1 MGRTLSNHSQTIDF
15 DRTAGK
21 VAINIHRTSGRGII
35 MIARFLL
42 LASAASASIV
52 ASNAYAN
59 EVPASEAP
67 APADESADQTIPRGD
82 VIIVTARRRAE
93 TAQEVPLA
101 ISVIRGDSIE
111 ATGNFNVVKLQQL
124 APTLQV
130 YTTNP
135 RNTSVNIRGLG
146 VPFGLTSDGFEQGVG
161 IYVDDVYNSRVAAA
175 TFDFLDVAQV
185 EVLRGPQGTLYGK
198 NTTAGA
204 INITTNQPTFDFEGR
219 AELTVGNLN
228 YRQAKAAI
236 SGPLSDII
244 AARIAVAATSR
255 RGTLYNVATNRWI
268 NEQDNLGIRGQLLFK
283 PNEDL
288 SITLSGDYSRQD
300 PECCGTTFVRVG
312 RTQRPLARQYDAL
325 VAAVN
330 ANPNPAYPG
339 RVYAVPSRNPYDRLT
354 DLDSNLNAGNKIG
367 GVSARV
373 KWDIGPGTLTS
384 VTAWRFWDWKP
395 ENDRDFTGLSVVSK
409 SQNPSQQDQYSQ
421 EFRYNYDGEKI
432 DFVVG
437 LFGFKQRIDT
447 QGTEQQG
454 ADAARWSQTGANAS
468 NPAVLQGLTASNTQ
482 YLKSSSAALFGQL
495 SWHVNDA
502 LTIQPGARINYDKK
516 SGFYQRVVT
525 NAQGQ
530 AISCTTPP
538 APGTIAGTSVQCGVY
553 QPQVSAPSDSAWN
566 FTYDFNVNY
575 KVAPDILAYATYAK
589 SFKTLGI
596 NQNGLP
602 LNVDNTVNYDASTVK
617 PESVNHYEI
626 GLKTQFWNR
635 RATFNISAFRT
646 EIKDFQATVNGGQFG
661 TVRGYLANA
670 EKVRSQGIEAD
681 FKVVASDRFTA
692 YANAAYTDAKYK
704 KFTNAPCPPELSGGT
719 ITSNPALW
727 SPAGQPGGVPGN
739 PVSYSR
745 PQCDISGQDLPGVSK
760 WAFSYGAEY
769 NIPVTLLAKE
779 GQAYLGVDG
788 NYRSHW
794 NSNASPSIYTEV
806 KGYALTNFRAGFRG
820 EGFDVFG
827 WVRNAFDVNYIEN
840 LQVAPG
846 NTGLIAG
853 QVGDPRTWG
862 GTIKF
867 SF

>member
-1 MGRTLSNHSQTIDF
+1 
-15 DRTAGK
+15 
-21 VAINIHRTSGRGII
+21 
-35 MIARFLL
+35 MIARSLL
-42 LASAASASIV
+42 LATTASASFI
-52 ASNAYAN
+52 ASGVHAADS
-59 EVPASEAP
+59 VPAA
-67 APADESADQTIPRGD
+67 AAADAAAEQSSPRGE

-93 TAQEVPLA
+93 TAQQVPLA

-175 TFDFLDVAQV
+175 TFDFLDVNQV
-185 EVLRGPQGTLYGK
+185 EVLRGPQGSLYGK

-219 AELTVGNLN
+219 AELSIGNLN

-236 SGPLSDII
+236 SGPLSETV
-244 AARIAVAATSR
+244 AARLAVAATSR
-255 RGTLYNVATNRWI
+255 RGTIYNVTSQRWI
-268 NEQDNLGIRGQLLFK
+268 NEQDNLGIRGQLLFR
-283 PNEDL
+283 PNDDL

-312 RTQRPLARQYDAL
+312 RTQRPLNRQYDAL
-325 VAAVN
+325 AAAQGYV
-330 ANPNPAYPG
+330 
-339 RVYAVPSRNPYDRLT
+339 VPSRNPYDRLT

-367 GVSARV
+367 GVSARI

-395 ENDRDFTGLSVVSK
+395 ENDRDFTGLSIVSR

-421 EFRYNYDGEKI
+421 EFRYNYESQKI

-454 ADAARWSQTGANAS
+454 VNAAQWSLAPSADPL
-468 NPAVLQGLTASNTQ
+468 NPANNPATLAGLTASNTQ
-482 YLKSSSAALFGQL
+482 YLKADSAALFGQL
-495 SWHVNDA
+495 SWKVTDA
-502 LTIQPGARINYDKK
+502 LTLQPGLRLNYDKK

-530 AISCTTPP
+530 AISCTPTP
-538 APGTIAGTSVQCGVY
+538 APGTIAGTSQQCGVY

-575 KVAPDILAYATYAK
+575 KVARDVLAYATYAK

-602 LNVDNTVNYDASTVK
+602 LNIDNTVNYDAATVK
-617 PESVNHYEI
+617 PESVQHFEV
-626 GLKTQFWNR
+626 GLKTQLWDR
-635 RATFNISAFRT
+635 RATFNVSAFRT
-646 EIKDFQATVNGGQFG
+646 TIKDFQATVNGGQFG

-704 KFTNAPCPPELSGGT
+704 TFTNAPCPPELSGGP
-719 ITSNPALW
+719 SQ
-727 SPAGQPGGVPGN
+727 PAGVPADYSQPGVPGA
-739 PVSYSR
+739 PSPR
-745 PQCDISGQDLPGVSK
+745 QCDISGQDLPGVSK

-779 GQAYLGVDG
+779 GQVYLGVDG
-788 NYRSHW
+788 NYRSRW
-794 NSNASPSIYTEV
+794 NSNASPSRYTEV
-806 KGYALTNFRAGFRG
+806 KGYALTNLRAGFRG

-853 QVGDPRTWG
+853 QPGDPRTWG
-862 GTIKF
+862 GTLKL
-867 SF
+867 SL

>member
-1 MGRTLSNHSQTIDF
+1 
-15 DRTAGK
+15 
-21 VAINIHRTSGRGII
+21 

-42 LASAASASIV
+42 LASVASASFIT
-52 ASNAYAN
+52 
-59 EVPASEAP
+59 PAAFAQDATPQPVDP
-67 APADESADQTIPRGD
+67 AVETQNPRSD
-82 VIIVTARRRAE
+82 VIVVTARRRQE

-101 ISVIRGDSIE
+101 ISVVKGDSIE
-111 ATGNFNVVKLQQL
+111 ATGNFNIVKLQQL

-175 TFDFLDVAQV
+175 TFDFLDVNQV

-228 YRQAKAAI
+228 LKQAKAAV
-236 SGPLSDII
+236 SGPLSDTV
-244 AARIAVAATSR
+244 AVRVAMASTSR
-255 RGTLYNVATNRWI
+255 RGTLYNVTSQRWI
-268 NEQDNLGIRGQLLFK
+268 NEQDNLGLRGQLLFK
-283 PNEDL
+283 PSEDF
-288 SITLSGDYSRQD
+288 SITLSGDYSKQD

-312 RTQRPLARQYDAL
+312 KTQRPLNRQYDAL
-325 VAAVN
+325 AAAQNYV
-330 ANPNPAYPG
+330 
-339 RVYAVPSRNPYDRLT
+339 VPSRNPYDRLT

-367 GVSARV
+367 GVSAKI
-373 KWDIGPGTLTS
+373 KWDVGPGTLTS

-395 ENDRDFTGLSVVSK
+395 ENDRDFTGLSIVSK

-421 EFRYNYDGEKI
+421 EFRYNYESQDV

-454 ADAARWSQTGANAS
+454 DDAAQWSLAPSTDPA
-468 NPAVLQGLTASNTQ
+468 NPANNPATLAGLTASNTQ
-482 YLKSSSAALFGQL
+482 YLKADSAALFGQL
-495 SWHVNDA
+495 SWKVTDA
-502 LTIQPGARINYDKK
+502 LTIQPGLRLNYDKK

-530 AISCTTPP
+530 AISCTTV
-538 APGTIAGTSVQCGVY
+538 AEPGTIKGTTQQCGVY

-566 FTYDFNVNY
+566 FTYDFNINY
-575 KVAPDILAYATYAK
+575 KIARDMLAYATYAK

-602 LNVDNTVNYDASTVK
+602 LNADNTVNYDASTVK

-626 GLKTQFWNR
+626 GLKTQFLDR
-635 RATFNISAFRT
+635 RATFNLTAFRT
-646 EIKDFQATVNGGQFG
+646 DIKNFQATVNGGQFG

-670 EKVRSQGIEAD
+670 GKVRSQGIEAD
-681 FKVVASDRFTA
+681 FKIVASDRFTA
-692 YANAAYTDAKYK
+692 YANGAYTDAKYK
-704 KFTNAPCPPELSGGT
+704 KFVDAPCPPELSGGT
-719 ITSNPALW
+719 FQAANATPDYS
-727 SPAGQPGGVPGN
+727 QPGVPGALS
-739 PVSYSR
+739 PR
-745 PQCDISGQDLPGVSK
+745 QCDISGADLPGVSK
-760 WAFSYGAEY
+760 WAFSYGAEI
-769 NIPVTLLAKE
+769 NQPVTLLAKE
-779 GQAYLGVDG
+779 GQVYFGVDG

-794 NSNASPSIYTEV
+794 NSNASPSIYTNV

-827 WVRNAFDVNYIEN
+827 WVRNALDVDYIET

-853 QVGDPRTWG
+853 QPGDPQTWG

>member
-1 MGRTLSNHSQTIDF
+1 
-15 DRTAGK
+15 
-21 VAINIHRTSGRGII
+21 
-35 MIARFLL
+35 MIARSLL
-42 LASAASASIV
+42 LATVASASFI
-52 ASNAYAN
+52 ASSAQAQDAAQ
-59 EVPASEAP
+59 PAA
-67 APADESADQTIPRGD
+67 ADTTDDQASSPRGD

-101 ISVIRGDSIE
+101 ISVIKGDSIE

-175 TFDFLDVAQV
+175 TFDFLDVSQV

-204 INITTNQPTFDFEGR
+204 INITTNQPTFNFEGR
-219 AELTVGNLN
+219 AEVTAGNLN
-228 YRQAKAAI
+228 YKQAKAAI
-236 SGPLSDII
+236 SGPLSDTI
-244 AARIAVAATSR
+244 AARLAVATTSR
-255 RGTLYNVATNRWI
+255 RGTIYNVKSGRWI
-268 NEQDNLGIRGQLLFK
+268 NEQDNLGLRGQLLFQ
-283 PNEDL
+283 PNDDFSL
-288 SITLSGDYSRQD
+288 TLSGDYSKQD
-300 PECCGTTFVRVG
+300 PECCGTVFVRVG
-312 RTQRPLARQYDAL
+312 KTQRVITRQYDAL
-325 VAAVN
+325 AAAQGYV
-330 ANPNPAYPG
+330 
-339 RVYAVPSRNPYDRLT
+339 VPSRNPYDRLT
-354 DLDSNLNAGNKIG
+354 DLDSELNAGNKIG
-367 GVSARV
+367 GVSARI
-373 KWDIGPGTLTS
+373 KWNVGPGTLTS

-395 ENDRDFTGLSVVSK
+395 ANDRDFTGLPIVSR

-421 EFRYNYDGEKI
+421 EFRYNYESKKI
-432 DFVVG
+432 DFVAG

-454 ADAARWSQTGANAS
+454 SAASKWSLTGALANDPS
-468 NPAVLQGLTASNTQ
+468 VLNGLTATNTQ
-482 YLKSSSAALFGQL
+482 WLKSESAALFGQL
-495 SWHVNDA
+495 SWKVTDA
-502 LTIQPGARINYDKK
+502 LTIQPGARLNYDKK

-525 NAQGQ
+525 NGQGQ
-530 AISCTTPP
+530 VISCTP
-538 APGTIAGTSVQCGVY
+538 APATGTVLAAQCGVY

-575 KVAPDILAYATYAK
+575 KIAPDVLVYATYAK

-602 LNVDNTVNYDASTVK
+602 LNADNTVNYAASTVK

-626 GLKTQFWNR
+626 GLKTQFWDR
-635 RATFNISAFRT
+635 RATFNLTAFRT

-692 YANAAYTDAKYK
+692 YANGAFTDAKYV

-719 ITSNPALW
+719 LQPANQPADYSNA
-727 SPAGQPGGVPGN
+727 GVPN
-739 PVSYSR
+739 TASPR
-745 PQCDISGQDLPGVSK
+745 QCDISGQDLPGVSK

-769 NIPVTLLAKE
+769 NIPVTLLDKE
-779 GQAYLGVDG
+779 GQVYLGVDG

-827 WVRNAFDVNYIEN
+827 WVRNAFDVNYIDN

-853 QVGDPRTWG
+853 TPGDPRTWG

>member
-1 MGRTLSNHSQTIDF
+1 
-15 DRTAGK
+15 
-21 VAINIHRTSGRGII
+21 
-35 MIARFLL
+35 MIARKIL
-42 LASAASASIV
+42 LASVASLSFLSPAAFAQGAAPEQEDAASS
-52 ASNAYAN
+52 
-59 EVPASEAP
+59 
-67 APADESADQTIPRGD
+67 PRGD
-82 VIIVTARRRAE
+82 VIVVTARRRAE

-219 AELTVGNLN
+219 AEVTAGNLN
-228 YRQAKAAI
+228 YKQAKAAI
-236 SGPLSDII
+236 SGPLTDRI
-244 AARIAVAATSR
+244 AARVAVATTSR
-255 RGTLYNVATNRWI
+255 RGTLYNVASRRWI
-268 NEQDNLGIRGQLLFK
+268 NEQDNLGIRGQLLFQ
-283 PNEDL
+283 PTEDL
-288 SITLSGDYSRQD
+288 SITLSGDYSKQD

-312 RTQRPLARQYDAL
+312 RTQRALTRQYDAL
-325 VAAVN
+325 VAAAN
-330 ANPNPAYPG
+330 AAG
-339 RVYAVPSRNPYDRLT
+339 RNYAVPSRNPYDRLS

-367 GVSARV
+367 GASLKV
-373 KWDIGPGTLTS
+373 KWDLGAGTLTS
-384 VTAWRFWDWKP
+384 ITAWRFWDWKP
-395 ENDRDFTGLSVVSK
+395 ENDRDFTGLSIVAR

-421 EFRYNYDGEKI
+421 EFRYNQEGEHV

-447 QGTEQQG
+447 QGTESQG
-454 ADAARWSQTGANAS
+454 PDASRWSLTNAGQISANIL
-468 NPAVLQGLTASNTQ
+468 NGLTATNTQ
-482 YLKSSSAALFGQL
+482 YLKSDSAALFGQL
-495 SWHVNDA
+495 SWKVTPE
-502 LTIQPGARINYDKK
+502 LTLQPGVRINYDKK

-525 NAQGQ
+525 TGTGQVIASCAPTATAGNAVLT
-530 AISCTTPP
+530 A
-538 APGTIAGTSVQCGVY
+538 QCGVY
-553 QPQVSAPSDSAWN
+553 QPQVSAPSASDWN

-575 KVAPDILAYATYAK
+575 KIAPDVLAYATYAK
-589 SFKTLGI
+589 SFKTVGI

-602 LNVDNTVNYDASTVK
+602 LDQNNQPITSAGTVK
-617 PESVNHYEI
+617 PESVNHFEL

-635 RATFNISAFRT
+635 RATFNLTAFRT
-646 EIKDFQATVNGGQFG
+646 DIKNFQATVNNGQFG
-661 TVRGYLANA
+661 VLRGYLANA
-670 EKVRSQGIEAD
+670 QKVRSQGIEAD
-681 FKVVASDRFTA
+681 FKILVSDRFTA
-692 YANAAYTDAKYK
+692 YANGAYTDAKYK
-704 KFTNAPCPPELSGGT
+704 KFVDAPCPPELAGGT
-719 ITSNPALW
+719 VTTNPALW
-727 SPAGQPGGVPGN
+727 SPAGTAGGF
-739 PVSYSR
+739 SR
-745 PQCDISGQDLPGVSK
+745 PNCDISGFRLPGVSR

-769 NIPVTLLAKE
+769 NIPANLLDKD
-779 GQAYLGVDG
+779 GQVYLGVDG

-806 KGYALTNFRAGFRG
+806 KGYALTNLRAGFRG

-827 WVRNAFDVNYIEN
+827 WVRNVFDVNYIEN

-846 NTGLIAG
+846 NVGLIAG
-853 QVGDPRTWG
+853 QVGDPQTWG
-862 GTIKF
+862 GTIKV

>member
-1 MGRTLSNHSQTIDF
+1 
-15 DRTAGK
+15 
-21 VAINIHRTSGRGII
+21 

-42 LASAASASIV
+42 LASVAGASIITPD
-52 ASNAYAN
+52 AFAQDAAQ
-59 EVPASEAP
+59 PA
-67 APADESADQTIPRGD
+67 ADDVQQPNVRGD
-82 VIIVTARRRAE
+82 VIVVTARRRQE

-111 ATGNFNVVKLQQL
+111 ATGNFNIVKLQQL

-228 YRQAKAAI
+228 YKQAKAAV
-236 SGPLSDII
+236 SGPLTDTI
-244 AARIAVAATSR
+244 AARIAIAATSR
-255 RGTLYNVATNRWI
+255 RGTLYNVTSQRWI

-283 PNEDL
+283 PNDDF
-288 SITLSGDYSRQD
+288 SVTLSGDYSKQD

-312 RTQRPLARQYDAL
+312 KTQRALARQYDAL
-325 VAAVN
+325 AAAQNYV
-330 ANPNPAYPG
+330 
-339 RVYAVPSRNPYDRLT
+339 VPSRNPYDRLS

-367 GVSARV
+367 GVSAKI
-373 KWDIGPGTLTS
+373 KWDVGPGTLTS

-395 ENDRDFTGLSVVSK
+395 ENDRDFTGLSIVAK

-421 EFRYNYDGEKI
+421 EFRYNYESEKV
-432 DFVVG
+432 DFVLG

-454 ADAARWSQTGANAS
+454 SAASKWSLTGALANDPS
-468 NPAVLQGLTASNTQ
+468 VLEGLTASNTQ
-482 YLKSSSAALFGQL
+482 WLKSTSAALFGQV
-495 SWHVNDA
+495 SWKVTDA

-516 SGFYQRVVT
+516 SGFYERIVT
-525 NAQGQ
+525 NGAG
-530 AISCTTPP
+530 AVISCTPTP
-538 APGTIAGTSVQCGVY
+538 TAGSVLAAQCGVY

-575 KVAPDILAYATYAK
+575 KVARDVLAYATYAK

-602 LNVDNTVNYDASTVK
+602 LNADNSVNYDAGTVK

-626 GLKTQFWNR
+626 GLKTQFWDR
-635 RATFNISAFRT
+635 RATFNLSAFRT
-646 EIKDFQATVNGGQFG
+646 DIKNFQATVNGGQFG

-681 FKVVASDRFTA
+681 LKIVASDRFTA
-692 YANAAYTDAKYK
+692 YANGAYTDAQYK

-719 ITSNPALW
+719 LQPS
-727 SPAGQPGGVPGN
+727 GQAADYSQPGVPGALS
-739 PVSYSR
+739 PR
-745 PQCDISGQDLPGVSK
+745 QCDISGQTLPGVSK

-794 NSNASPSIYTEV
+794 NSNASPSIYTDV

-820 EGFDVFG
+820 EGFDIFG
-827 WVRNAFDVNYIEN
+827 WVRNAFDVDYIEN

-853 QVGDPRTWG
+853 QVGDPQTWG
-862 GTIKF
+862 GTIKV

>member
-1 MGRTLSNHSQTIDF
+1 
-15 DRTAGK
+15 
-21 VAINIHRTSGRGII
+21 

-42 LASAASASIV
+42 LAGVASASFIASTASAQDAPQPV
-52 ASNAYAN
+52 A
-59 EVPASEAP
+59 
-67 APADESADQTIPRGD
+67 DSAEQATARGE

-185 EVLRGPQGTLYGK
+185 EVLRGPQGSLYGK

-228 YRQAKAAI
+228 YKQAKAAI
-236 SGPLSDII
+236 SGPLSDTI

-255 RGTLYNVATNRWI
+255 RGTIYNVTSQRWI
-268 NEQDNLGIRGQLLFK
+268 NEQDNLGLRGQLLFK
-283 PNEDL
+283 PTDNFSL
-288 SITLSGDYSRQD
+288 TLSGDYSKQD
-300 PECCGTTFVRVG
+300 PECCGTVFVRVG
-312 RTQRPLARQYDAL
+312 TTQRPINRQYDAL
-325 VAAVN
+325 AAAQNYV
-330 ANPNPAYPG
+330 
-339 RVYAVPSRNPYDRLT
+339 VPSRNPYDRLT

-373 KWDIGPGTLTS
+373 KWDVGPGTLTS

-395 ENDRDFTGLSVVSK
+395 ENDRDFTGLPIVSK

-421 EFRYNYDGEKI
+421 EFRYNYESQKV

-454 ADAARWSQTGANAS
+454 SAAAKWSLNPSTSPTNIANI
-468 NPAVLQGLTASNTQ
+468 PATLAGLTASNTQ
-482 YLKSSSAALFGQL
+482 WLKSESAALFGQL
-495 SWHVNDA
+495 SWKVTDA
-502 LTIQPGARINYDKK
+502 LTIQPGARLNYDKK

-525 NAQGQ
+525 NGQGQ
-530 AISCTTPP
+530 VISCTP
-538 APGTIAGTSVQCGVY
+538 APSSTTQPVLAAQCGVY
-553 QPQVSAPSDSAWN
+553 QPQVSSPSDSAWN

-575 KVAPDILAYATYAK
+575 KIAQDILAYATYAK

-602 LNVDNTVNYDASTVK
+602 LNSDNTVNYAASTVK

-626 GLKTQFWNR
+626 GLKTQFWDR
-635 RATFNISAFRT
+635 RATFNLTAFRT
-646 EIKDFQATVNGGQFG
+646 EIKNFQATVNGGQFG

-681 FKVVASDRFTA
+681 LKIVASDRFTA
-692 YANAAYTDAKYK
+692 YANGAYTDAKYK

-719 ITSNPALW
+719 FVTGTQTPDAPGQAGNTPSHPAASL
-727 SPAGQPGGVPGN
+727 SPRA
-739 PVSYSR
+739 
-745 PQCDISGQDLPGVSK
+745 CDISGQDLPGVSK

-769 NIPVTLLAKE
+769 NIPVTLLDKD
-779 GQAYLGVDG
+779 GQLYLGVDG

-820 EGFDVFG
+820 EGFDIFG

-853 QVGDPRTWG
+853 QPGDPRTWG

>member
-1 MGRTLSNHSQTIDF
+1 
-15 DRTAGK
+15 
-21 VAINIHRTSGRGII
+21 
-35 MIARFLL
+35 MIARTYLFAGVAGLSLL
-42 LASAASASIV
+42 SSTAFAQDAAPPP
-52 ASNAYAN
+52 
-59 EVPASEAP
+59 E
-67 APADESADQTIPRGD
+67 ADQTTQQPRGD
-82 VIIVTARRRAE
+82 VIIVTARRRQE

-130 YTTNP
+130 YTSNP

-219 AELTVGNLN
+219 AELSVGNLG
-228 YRQAKAAI
+228 YKQAKAAI
-236 SGPLSDII
+236 SGPLSDTV
-244 AARIAVAATSR
+244 AARIAVAATGR
-255 RGTLYNVATNRWI
+255 QGTLFNTTTDRWI
-268 NEQDNLGIRGQLLFK
+268 NEQDNLGLRGQLLFR
-283 PNEDL
+283 PNDDL
-288 SITLSGDYSRQD
+288 NITLSGDYSRQN
-300 PECCGTTFVRVG
+300 PECCGTVFVRVG
-312 RTQRPLARQYDAL
+312 RTQRALNRQYDAL

-330 ANPNPAYPG
+330 AANPG
-339 RVYAVPSRNPYDRLT
+339 RSYAEPSRNPYDRLS
-354 DLDSNLNAGNKIG
+354 DLDSSLNAGNKIG
-367 GVSARV
+367 GASLRV
-373 KWDIGPGTLTS
+373 KWDLGSGTLTS
-384 VTAWRFWDWKP
+384 VTAWRFWDWRP
-395 ENDRDFTGLSVVSK
+395 ENDRDFTGLSIVSR

-421 EFRYNYDGEKI
+421 EFRYNYEGEKI
-432 DFVVG
+432 DFVLG

-454 ADAARWSQTGANAS
+454 ADASRWSLSGAQATDPS
-468 NPAVLQGLTASNTQ
+468 ILKGLTATNTQ
-482 YLKSSSAALFGQL
+482 WLKSTSAALFGQL

-502 LTIQPGARINYDKK
+502 LTIQPGARLNYDKK
-516 SGFYQRVVT
+516 SGFYQRIVT
-525 NAQGQ
+525 NGQGQ
-530 AISCTTPP
+530 QISCTP
-538 APGTIAGTSVQCGVY
+538 APAAGSVLAAQCGVY

-575 KVAPDILAYATYAK
+575 KIAPDILAYATYAK

-602 LNVDNTVNYDASTVK
+602 LNADNTVNYDAGTVK
-617 PESVNHYEI
+617 PESVNHFET

-635 RATFNISAFRT
+635 RATFNLSAFRT

-670 EKVRSQGIEAD
+670 GKVRSQGIEAD

-692 YANAAYTDAKYK
+692 YANGAYTDAKYK
-704 KFTNAPCPPELSGGT
+704 KFVDAPCPPELSGGT
-719 ITSNPALW
+719 FQPANATPDY
-727 SPAGQPGGVPGN
+727 SQPGVPGALS
-739 PVSYSR
+739 PR
-745 PQCDISGQDLPGVSK
+745 QCDISGQRLPGVSK

-769 NIPVTLLAKE
+769 NIPVTLLDKD
-779 GQAYLGVDG
+779 GQVYLGVDG

-820 EGFDVFG
+820 EDFDIFG
-827 WVRNAFDVNYIEN
+827 WIRNAFDVNYIDL

-853 QVGDPRTWG
+853 QPGDPQTWG

>member
-1 MGRTLSNHSQTIDF
+1 M
-15 DRTAGK
+15 
-21 VAINIHRTSGRGII
+21 
-35 MIARFLL
+35 MILRKFL
-42 LASAASASIV
+42 LASVASLSFVSPAAFAQAPAADQADAASS
-52 ASNAYAN
+52 
-59 EVPASEAP
+59 
-67 APADESADQTIPRGD
+67 PRGD
-82 VIIVTARRRAE
+82 VIVVTARRRTE
-93 TAQEVPLA
+93 TAQAVPLA

-124 APTLQV
+124 APALQV

-204 INITTNQPTFDFEGR
+204 ISITTNQPTFDFEGR
-219 AELTVGNLN
+219 AEVTAGNLN

-236 SGPLSDII
+236 SGPLADRI
-244 AARIAVAATSR
+244 AARVAFAATSR
-255 RGTLYNVATNRWI
+255 RGTLYNVTSSRWI
-268 NEQDNLGIRGQLLFK
+268 NEQDNLGIRGQLLFQ
-283 PNEDL
+283 PTDDL

-312 RTQRPLARQYDAL
+312 RTQRALARQYDAL
-325 VAAVN
+325 VAAAS
-330 ANPNPAYPG
+330 ANG
-339 RVYAVPSRNPYDRLT
+339 RNYQVPSRNPYDRLT

-367 GVSARV
+367 GASLKV
-373 KWDIGPGTLTS
+373 KWNVGAGTLTS
-384 VTAWRFWDWKP
+384 ITAWRFWDWKP
-395 ENDRDFTGLSVVSK
+395 ENDRDFTGLSVVAR

-421 EFRYNYDGEKI
+421 EFRYNQEGEHI

-447 QGTEQQG
+447 QGTESQG
-454 ADAARWSQTGANAS
+454 REATRWNLSPSTDPN
-468 NPAVLQGLTASNTQ
+468 NVYNRDVLNGLTATNIQ
-482 YLKSSSAALFGQL
+482 YLKSDSAALFGQL
-495 SWHVNDA
+495 SWKVTPE

-525 NAQGQ
+525 TGAGQVITSCAPTATAGNAVLT
-530 AISCTTPP
+530 A
-538 APGTIAGTSVQCGVY
+538 QCGVY
-553 QPQVSAPSDSAWN
+553 QPQVTAPSASDWN

-575 KVAPDILAYATYAK
+575 KIARDVLAYATYAK
-589 SFKTLGI
+589 SFKTIGI

-602 LNVDNTVNYDASTVK
+602 LDQNNQPIASAGTVK
-617 PESVNHYEI
+617 PESVNHFEL

-635 RATFNISAFRT
+635 RATFNLTAFRT
-646 EIKDFQATVNGGQFG
+646 DIQNFQATVNNGQFG
-661 TVRGYLANA
+661 VLRGYLANA
-670 EKVRSQGIEAD
+670 QKVRSQGIEAD
-681 FKVVASDRFTA
+681 FKILVSDRFTA
-692 YANAAYTDAKYK
+692 YANGAFTDAKYR
-704 KFTNAPCPPELSGGT
+704 KFIDAPCPPELAGGT
-719 ITSNPALW
+719 MTTNPALW
-727 SPAGQPGGVPGN
+727 SPAGTAGGF
-739 PVSYSR
+739 SR
-745 PQCDISGQDLPGVSK
+745 PNCDISGQRLPGVSR

-769 NIPVTLLAKE
+769 NIPAHLLDKD
-779 GQAYLGVDG
+779 GQVYMGVDG
-788 NYRSHW
+788 NVRSHW

-806 KGYALTNFRAGFRG
+806 KGYALTNLRAGFRG

-827 WVRNAFDVNYIEN
+827 WVRNIFDVNYIEN

-853 QVGDPRTWG
+853 QVGDPQTWG
-862 GTIKF
+862 GTIKV

>member
-1 MGRTLSNHSQTIDF
+1 
-15 DRTAGK
+15 
-21 VAINIHRTSGRGII
+21 

-42 LASAASASIV
+42 LAGVASASFIASAASAQDAAQPV
-52 ASNAYAN
+52 A
-59 EVPASEAP
+59 
-67 APADESADQTIPRGD
+67 DSAEQATARGE

-228 YRQAKAAI
+228 YKQAKAAI
-236 SGPLSDII
+236 SGPLSDTI

-255 RGTLYNVATNRWI
+255 RGTIYNVTSDRWI

-283 PNEDL
+283 PTDNFSL
-288 SITLSGDYSRQD
+288 TLSGDYSKQD
-300 PECCGTTFVRVG
+300 PECCGTVFVRVG
-312 RTQRPLARQYDAL
+312 RTQRVLTRQYDAL
-325 VAAVN
+325 AAAQGYV
-330 ANPNPAYPG
+330 
-339 RVYAVPSRNPYDRLT
+339 VPSRNPYDRLT
-354 DLDSNLNAGNKIG
+354 DLDSTLNAGNKIG
-367 GVSARV
+367 GVSARI
-373 KWDIGPGTLTS
+373 KWDVGPGTLTS

-421 EFRYNYDGEKI
+421 EFRYNYESQKI

-454 ADAARWSQTGANAS
+454 ANATKWSLAPSTDPN
-468 NPAVLQGLTASNTQ
+468 NVYNRNVLNGLTATNTQ
-482 YLKSSSAALFGQL
+482 WLKSTSAALFGQL
-495 SWHVNDA
+495 SWKVTDT

-516 SGFYQRVVT
+516 SGFYERIVTDGAGVVVD
-525 NAQGQ
+525 
-530 AISCTTPP
+530 CTALPLS
-538 APGTIAGTSVQCGVY
+538 SVRSAQCGVY
-553 QPQVSAPSDSAWN
+553 QGQRTNPSDSAWN

-602 LNVDNTVNYDASTVK
+602 LNSSTNLPDYSVGTVK
-617 PESVNHYEI
+617 PESVNHFEI
-626 GLKTQFWNR
+626 GLKTQFWDR
-635 RATFNISAFRT
+635 RATFNLTAFRT
-646 EIKDFQATVNGGQFG
+646 DIKNFQATVNGGQFG

-670 EKVRSQGIEAD
+670 DKVRSQGIEAD
-681 FKVVASDRFTA
+681 FKVVVSDRFTA
-692 YANAAYTDAKYK
+692 YANGAYTDAKYK
-704 KFTNAPCPPELSGGT
+704 KFANAPCPPELSGGT
-719 ITSNPALW
+719 SQPANQPADYSNA
-727 SPAGQPGGVPGN
+727 GVPN
-739 PVSYSR
+739 TLSPR
-745 PQCDISGQDLPGVSK
+745 ACDISGERLPGVSK

-769 NIPVTLLAKE
+769 NIPVTLLDKD
-779 GQAYLGVDG
+779 GQLYLGVDG

-820 EGFDVFG
+820 EGFDIFG

-853 QVGDPRTWG
+853 QPGDPQTWG